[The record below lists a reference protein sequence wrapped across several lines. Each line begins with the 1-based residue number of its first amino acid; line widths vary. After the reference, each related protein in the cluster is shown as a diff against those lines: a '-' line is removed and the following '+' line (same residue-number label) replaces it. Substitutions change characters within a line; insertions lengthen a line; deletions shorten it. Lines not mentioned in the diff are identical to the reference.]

1 MTPKEIQITLEVWRQ
16 PGPKAMGR
24 FERHAVSATY
34 AQLDALVVPSL
45 WPENSPLVIH
55 EAFMHGVPV
64 VAARVGGIP
73 GLVTDDRSGLLY
85 DAFSPEQLR
94 ASLQRLIDEP
104 DLRARLS
111 AGAPHV
117 KTIEQD
123 AREWDERY
131 RGVLDDRSPSVL

>member
-1 MTPKEIQITLEVWRQ
+1 MKR
-16 PGPKAMGR
+16 M
-24 FERHAVSATY
+24 
-34 AQLDALVVPSL
+34 LVFL
-45 WPENSPLVIH
+45 L
-55 EAFMHGVPV
+55 AAGVL
-64 VAARVGGIP
+64 AAP
-73 GLVTDDRSGLLY
+73 CAY